1 MALRLSSNPDR
12 THATLI
18 FSQPK
23 GNLLTEEVIGE
34 LRGAL
39 VDLRASPHLKLLT
52 IEGAGL
58 DFSLGANIHEHVPG
72 VVERVVR
79 ATHAL
84 ILELLELPM
93 PTAAVVRG
101 RCLGVGFEL
110 ALACDFIV
118 SADTAVFG
126 LPEVAIGLFPPAAC
140 VLLPLRVGAARATD
154 AILSGEVRPAAVWES
169 LGLVALM
176 ERADNL
182 GPALDAWFKV
192 TLASKSAVALRH
204 AVRAA
209 RLNVREAVRRDLPV
223 IEQIYLRDLMP
234 TDDAIEGVRA
244 FLEKRRPRWK
254 DQ

>member
-1 MALRLSSNPDR
+1 MALRLTSNHEKTR
-12 THATLI
+12 ANLI
-18 FSQPK
+18 FAQPK
-23 GNLLTEEVIGE
+23 GNLITEEVVGE

-39 VDLRASPHLKLLT
+39 ADLRGAQHLKLLT

-58 DFSLGANIHEHVPG
+58 DFSLGANIHDHVPG
-72 VVERVVR
+72 TVDRVVQ
-79 ATHAL
+79 ATNAL
-84 ILELLELPM
+84 ILDLLDMPM

-110 ALACDFIV
+110 ALACDFIAA
-118 SADTAVFG
+118 ADSSVFG

-140 VLLPLRVGAARATD
+140 VLLPLRVGAAPATD

-169 LGLVALM
+169 LGLIALM
-176 ERADNL
+176 EKHDNL
-182 GPALDAWFKV
+182 AGALDAWFKV

-209 RLNVREAVRRDLPV
+209 RLSLRDAARRDLPV
-223 IEQIYLRDLMP
+223 VEQIYLKELMQSE
-234 TDDAIEGVRA
+234 DAIEGVRA
-244 FLEKRRPRWK
+244 FLDKRRAKWK